1 MRAGMECHKLLTT
14 NKNSDKSCVKM
25 GSEDNFTYAME
36 LIHATTLSMVLV
48 NTVKLK
54 VLETIAK
61 VGSDA
66 RLSARDIASRL
77 SIPNQDAPDM
87 IDRMLRLL
95 ATHSIVTCTEGV
107 HESKP
112 VRVYGLTPVGKYF
125 IPNEEGISLGPFAQL
140 IQDKVFVDSWFELED
155 AVLNGGVPFDKV
167 HGAHSFEYPAL
178 DARFNKVFNQAMLNH
193 TTILMKEILE
203 HYRGFDNLER
213 VVDVG
218 GGLGH
223 TLAMIISKHPN
234 IKGINFDLP
243 HVTQQAQLYE
253 GIDHVGGD
261 MFKEVPE
268 GDTIFMKWI
277 LHDWSD
283 DHCIKLLKNC
293 YKALPKNGKVIII
306 EAILPFL
313 PDTSSNVKVNTHM
326 DVLMMTQNTGGKE
339 RTEDEF
345 LALAKSAGFKGIKK
359 ECFLRNFWVME
370 FYKYIYIYIYI

>member
-1 MRAGMECHKLLTT
+1 
-14 NKNSDKSCVKM
+14 M

-36 LIHATTLSMVLV
+36 LINGTTLSMVLV

-61 VGSDA
+61 EGPDA
-66 RLSARDIASRL
+66 QLSGRDIASRL

-112 VRVYGLTPVGKYF
+112 IRVYGLTPVGKYF
-125 IPNEEGISLGPFAQL
+125 IPNEEGISLGPLAQL
-140 IQDKVFVDSWFELED
+140 VQDKVFVDSWFELED
-155 AVLNGGVPFDKV
+155 AVLNGGVPFDK
-167 HGAHSFEYPAL
+167 
-178 DARFNKVFNQAMLNH
+178 
-193 TTILMKEILE
+193 EILE
-203 HYRGFDNLER
+203 HYRGFDNLEC

-243 HVTQQAQLYE
+243 HVTQHAQLYE

-268 GDTIFMKWI
+268 GDAIFMKWI

-313 PDTSSNVKVNTHM
+313 PDTSASVKVNTNM
-326 DVLMMTQNTGGKE
+326 DVFMMTVNTGGKE

-359 ECFLRNFWVME
+359 ECFLCNFWVME
-370 FYKYIYIYIYI
+370 FYK